1 MQLLQ
6 QRKTETDQE
15 RRERKGESESV
26 CLCVWC
32 VCMWCV
38 CVRVSVCRVCVCAA
52 VATKGG
58 QGCQVEACSIICS
71 SCRFQKFQTLN
82 NPFLHQY
89 TQYNRTFYYFS
100 SCLSFFPLSL
110 SSLSLCH
117 FASPFSPMSKVFN
130 SPLVFFFP
138 MFQYLSLLSH
148 TVRPFLSC
156 YFSTLQFRFQSSA

>member
-1 MQLLQ
+1 MSVCVV
-6 QRKTETDQE
+6 RVYV
-15 RRERKGESESV
+15 V
-26 CLCVWC
+26 CLCA
-32 VCMWCV
+32 CV
-38 CVRVSVCRVCVCAA
+38 CVSCVCVCAA

-58 QGCQVEACSIICS
+58 QGCQVEASSIICS

-117 FASPFSPMSKVFN
+117 FASPFSPMSIVFK
-130 SPLVFFFP
+130 SSLVFFFP